1 MKVGSNIKTY
11 REKMGLTQKQLAERL
26 FISPQAISRYEKDEV
41 EPNLDMLEKMAEV
54 FECKLDDLIYGQ
66 KEEQKEEDK
75 GNDTTNIVINDFE
88 GESVNY
94 GALTC
99 HDCHRKIGENESTH
113 KVFRRDN
120 GERTEVTICEECYQ
134 KGLELDQ
141 KIEQVHPTKSK
152 SGISSSKFK
161 SKITGVEG
169 HKSLIGG
176 IIAAVVA
183 FILTLVLGI
192 IFGKAVSPGG
202 WVGLAF
208 LFAYLVLAVVYCI
221 FSDTYI
227 TEMFVDIA
235 TASVKVPVYFV
246 GHLFDGDVV
255 ILIPL
260 KIASGIISA
269 AVGVFIFGIALALS
283 MICASVSFPFYII
296 GRIK

>member
-1 MKVGSNIKTY
+1 MKVGSNIKAY

-54 FECKLDDLIYGQ
+54 FDCKLDDLIYGQ
-66 KEEQKEEDK
+66 KEENKKESK
-75 GNDTTNIVINDFE
+75 GDDVTNIVINDIQD
-88 GESVNY
+88 SVDY
-94 GALTC
+94 GAMTC
-99 HDCHRKIGENESTH
+99 HDCKRKIGETETTH

-120 GERTEVTICEECYQ
+120 GERVEVTICDDCYQ

-141 KIEQVHPTKSK
+141 KIEKIHPTRSK
-152 SGISSSKFK
+152 SGVSSSKFK

-176 IIAAVVA
+176 IISAVVA

-235 TASVKVPVYFV
+235 TTSVKVPVYFV

-255 ILIPL
+255 VLIPL
-260 KIASGIISA
+260 KIAGGIISA
-269 AVGVFIFGIALALS
+269 AIGVFIFGFALALS
-283 MICASVSFPFYII
+283 MICASVSFPFYLI